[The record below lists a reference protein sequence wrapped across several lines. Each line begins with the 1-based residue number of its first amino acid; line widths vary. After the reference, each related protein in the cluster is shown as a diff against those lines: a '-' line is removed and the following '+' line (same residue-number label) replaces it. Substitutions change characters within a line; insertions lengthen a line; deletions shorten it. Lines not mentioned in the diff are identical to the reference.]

1 MMISTNRKSLAL
13 LLDPDKSDGSSLHHV
28 LEIAVTGGTDLILT
42 GGSLTYNPIDKLI
55 DSIHQKCSIPVALFP
70 GNLMQLTDRAD
81 IIFLLSLISGRN
93 PELLIGNHV
102 LAAPFLS
109 KIRDKVIPVG
119 YILIGTGSHTSVVYM
134 SQTEPVPANKPDI
147 AVATAIAGELLGLKL
162 IYLEA
167 GSGAHEPVPVETI
180 RAVRNNI
187 SIPIIVGGGLRNGS
201 QIEAAYKSGA
211 DMVVLGNGAENNPD
225 ILREACFIRDNFN
238 K

>member
-13 LLDPDKSDGSSLHHV
+13 LLDPDKSDGASLHNI
-28 LEIAVTGGTDLILT
+28 LEIAVKGGTDLILA

-55 DSIHQKCSIPVALFP
+55 DSIHRKCSIPVALFP
-70 GNLMQLTDRAD
+70 GNLMQLTDKAD
-81 IIFLLSLISGRN
+81 YILLLSLISGRN

-109 KIRDKVIPVG
+109 KIRKKVIPVG

-134 SQTEPVPANKPDI
+134 SQTEPVPANKPEI

-167 GSGAHEPVPVETI
+167 GSGAPEPVPVETI
-180 RAVRNNI
+180 KAVRNNI
-187 SIPIIVGGGLRNGS
+187 SIPIVVGGGLRSGS
-201 QIEAAYKSGA
+201 QIEAAYESGA

-225 ILREACFIRDNFN
+225 ILREACQICDNFN